1 MPLFVFFLEV
11 CAFALTTVKTIN
23 ALGHPST
30 VVQLVNQFLETEN
43 LDHIS
48 SSDGEIFI
56 THGTSIR

>member
-48 SSDGEIFI
+48 SSDGAI
-56 THGTSIR
+56 S